1 MFSLNDSN
9 RYFLYPHPTDM
20 RKSFY
25 SLSGIVKN
33 EMGKDIQDG
42 DVFIFINRSLSSL
55 KILHL
60 EYGGLVIYH
69 MKLER
74 GCLHLPEFDM
84 DEERTELG
92 MNWAELMLMVQGIDP
107 KKVKRS
113 PRWIAENKAQ
123 RNVQKQVKKSDN
135 H

>member
-1 MFSLNDSN
+1 MFSLNDSD

-25 SLSGIVKN
+25 ALSGIIKN
-33 EMGKDIQDG
+33 EMDKDVRDG
-42 DVFIFINRSLSSL
+42 DAFVFANRSLSSL
-55 KILHL
+55 KILHM

-69 MKLER
+69 MKLEK
-74 GCLHLPEFDM
+74 GCLYLPDFDM

-92 MNWAELMLMVQGIDP
+92 INWTELMLIVQGIDP

-113 PRWIAENKAQ
+113 PRWISENKKHV
-123 RNVQKQVKKSDN
+123 NKSKDLEKGR
-135 H
+135 

>member
-1 MFSLNDSN
+1 MFNLNDSD

-25 SLSGIVKN
+25 ALSGIVKN
-33 EMGKDIQDG
+33 DMNKDVQDG
-42 DVFIFINRSLSSL
+42 DVFVFVNRSLTSL
-55 KILHL
+55 KILHM

-74 GCLHLPEFDM
+74 GCLHLPDFDM
-84 DEERTELG
+84 EEERKELYI
-92 MNWAELMLMVQGIDP
+92 NWTELMLIVQGIDS

-113 PRWIAENKAQ
+113 PRWISENKRR
-123 RNVQKQVKKSDN
+123 RNISKKLEKSP
-135 H
+135 